1 MRRIA
6 RMVMLAAAA
15 RAWRPIMRRASRLRP
30 LSARPSA
37 AGVALELR
45 SLKDNTD
52 VVKAHV
58 QARGGS
64 DEAIASV
71 DAAVALNAQRA
82 ALQKDRDAALA
93 TRKKLSGTIG
103 KAMKTG
109 GDVDALKAEVAQ
121 AGVIADAASEKME
134 AIEVEATTLLNVL
147 PNVLSDITPEGRD
160 ESDNVVL
167 REWGTELR
175 KIGEYQW
182 HDDLAAGLQ
191 GFDPEAAQR
200 VSGARFAV
208 LKGGVARLER
218 ALANYFLDTHLQNGY
233 EEISSPLLVSRSALE
248 GTGQLPKFEDDLFR
262 VANHKVRG
270 EDAFLI
276 PTSEVPLTNF
286 WRGETLQ
293 EKDLPIRMVA
303 HTPCFR
309 AEAGSYG
316 RDTRGL
322 IRQHQFGKVELVK
335 VVAPEDAEAEA
346 DALLEDAESLLK
358 ALELP
363 YRAVQLCAGDVGFS
377 AQRCVD
383 LEVWLPGQQEYRE
396 VSSCSAMGDFQARR
410 MNLRYKP
417 APSPEDKKPRPR
429 FPCTMNG
436 SGLAVGRAL
445 VAVLENHQNEDGSV
459 SVPEVLRP
467 YLGGLEVLAK

>member
-1 MRRIA
+1 
-6 RMVMLAAAA
+6 MVMLAAAA

-175 KIGEYQW
+175 KIGE
-182 HDDLAAGLQ
+182 
-191 GFDPEAAQR
+191 
-200 VSGARFAV
+200 
-208 LKGGVARLER
+208 
-218 ALANYFLDTHLQNGY
+218 
-233 EEISSPLLVSRSALE
+233 
-248 GTGQLPKFEDDLFR
+248 
-262 VANHKVRG
+262 
-270 EDAFLI
+270 
-276 PTSEVPLTNF
+276 
-286 WRGETLQ
+286 
-293 EKDLPIRMVA
+293 
-303 HTPCFR
+303 
-309 AEAGSYG
+309 
-316 RDTRGL
+316 
-322 IRQHQFGKVELVK
+322 
-335 VVAPEDAEAEA
+335 
-346 DALLEDAESLLK
+346 
-358 ALELP
+358 
-363 YRAVQLCAGDVGFS
+363 
-377 AQRCVD
+377 
-383 LEVWLPGQQEYRE
+383 
-396 VSSCSAMGDFQARR
+396 
-410 MNLRYKP
+410 
-417 APSPEDKKPRPR
+417 
-429 FPCTMNG
+429 
-436 SGLAVGRAL
+436 
-445 VAVLENHQNEDGSV
+445 
-459 SVPEVLRP
+459 
-467 YLGGLEVLAK
+467 